1 MRKTLDVG
9 VEVSGLAI
17 AIQKL
22 LVGLA
27 QPFVGAL
34 ADRHGAGRVSF
45 WGAFVYVAG
54 LILAAWT
61 GSALGLHLSFG
72 LLIGVA
78 LAATTFVIVL
88 GAVGRVVSAERRTL
102 AFGILPAGG
111 SLGQF
116 LVVPGAHMLLGGLG
130 YRLPLVVLEG
140 KVPHGPV

>member
-1 MRKTLDVG
+1 MGRRG
-9 VEVSGLAI
+9 FGLAI
-17 AIQKL
+17 AIQNL
-22 LVGLA
+22 LCGRA

-34 ADRHGAGRVSF
+34 AVRHGAGRVIF
-45 WGAFVYVAG
+45 LGAFVYVAG

-102 AFGILPAGG
+102 AFGIVTAGG

-116 LVVPGAHMLLGGLG
+116 LVVPGAQMLLGEDRTST
-130 YRLPLVVLEG
+130 RLNSS
-140 KVPHGPV
+140 H